1 MNERTMTEELKDA
14 ESTVDSEESES
25 RRAPEDAPPV
35 ESPPGIEELAGE
47 RDELKDL
54 LLRKQA
60 EFENFR
66 KRTEKE
72 RAEFV
77 QYATAEVMREM
88 LNVLDS
94 FELALRSDDTE
105 TQADQTGFEL
115 IYKQLQD
122 TLARAG
128 LEAIEAD
135 GRPFDPNF
143 HEAVSMQPAPEG
155 VGAGTV
161 LSVLRRGYCLR
172 GRLLRPTMVVVA
184 ADGGEG
190 EAG

>member
-1 MNERTMTEELKDA
+1 MTEELKDA
-14 ESTVDSEESES
+14 ESTIDSEESEP
-25 RRAPEDAPPV
+25 RGAPDDA
-35 ESPPGIEELAGE
+35 SPAETAPGIEELAGE

-72 RAEFV
+72 RAEFAR
-77 QYATAEVMREM
+77 YATAELMREM

-94 FELALRSDDTE
+94 FELALRSDETE
-105 TQADQTGFEL
+105 TPADQKGFEL

-122 TLARAG
+122 SLARAG

-135 GRPFDPNF
+135 GRPFDPNV
-143 HEAVSMQPAPEG
+143 HEAVSTQPAPEG
-155 VGAGTV
+155 VAAGTV
-161 LSVLRRGYCLR
+161 LAELRRGYCLH

-184 ADGGEG
+184 ADGGD